1 MEAGKGIGLVAI
13 VAVMLLFCGVAEADN
28 PCYAECFKDCT
39 TSSITCMFNPQCIAT
54 CGITCG
60 LHDTCKHG
68 SRKVLRNSAKVVA
81 SQSNSIEKNTVGVE
95 AGNPC
100 YAECVQDCLNKC
112 MLSPFGCVACPG
124 ICGEHNTCKDVKNI
138 EINSG
143 KAEDVA
149 QNHVGV
155 EARNTLHLNSVADE

>member
-95 AGNPC
+95 A
-100 YAECVQDCLNKC
+100 
-112 MLSPFGCVACPG
+112 ACPG